1 MLTQREQEEIRHGIE
16 NSASYSDDDSPTA
29 DALRAWGKVAVRDAP
44 RLLAALQNAEEEIAR
59 LKVLV
64 GKLYKIVNLASLTKC
79 DHKCF
84 TKETQGH
91 LLALLEEARAVV
103 EQRKISPTSIVTSFV
118 AFAS

>member
-1 MLTQREQEEIRHGIE
+1 MLTRQQREEIRQAIQD
-16 NSASYSDDDSPTA
+16 AARYSEGDSSIGEV
-29 DALRAWGKVAVRDAP
+29 LRASGEVAFRDAP
-44 RLLAALQNAEEEIAR
+44 RLLAALENAEEEIVR

-91 LLALLEEARAVV
+91 LLALLQESRAVV
-103 EQRKISPTSIVTSFV
+103 EHGK
-118 AFAS
+118 AS

>member
-1 MLTQREQEEIRHGIE
+1 MLTQQEREQIRHGIE
-16 NSASYSDDDSPTA
+16 NSVKYSDDDSPTA

-44 RLLAALQNAEEEIAR
+44 RLLTALENAEEDIEHLRA
-59 LKVLV
+59 LV

-91 LLALLEEARAVV
+91 LLALLQESRAVV
-103 EQRKISPTSIVTSFV
+103 ERGK
-118 AFAS
+118 AS

>member
-1 MLTQREQEEIRHGIE
+1 MLTQQEREQIRHGIE
-16 NSASYSDDDSPTA
+16 NAASYSDDDSETA
-29 DALRAWGKVAVRDAP
+29 DALRARGKVAVRDAP

-84 TKETQGH
+84 TKETQVH
-91 LLALLEEARAVV
+91 LLALLQEACAVV
-103 EQRKISPTSIVTSFV
+103 EQRK
-118 AFAS
+118 AR

>member
-1 MLTQREQEEIRHGIE
+1 MLTKQEREQIRHGIE
-16 NSASYSDDDSPTA
+16 KAASYSDDDSETA

-44 RLLAALQNAEEEIAR
+44 RLLGALENAEDEIVR

-84 TKETQGH
+84 TKKTQRH
-91 LLALLEEARAVV
+91 LLALLEESRAVV
-103 EQRKISPTSIVTSFV
+103 EQRKVS
-118 AFAS
+118 

>member
-1 MLTQREQEEIRHGIE
+1 MLTQQEREEIRHAIE
-16 NSASYSDDDSPTA
+16 HAASYNDDDSPTA

-44 RLLAALQNAEEEIAR
+44 RLLAALENAEEEIAQ

-84 TKETQGH
+84 TKKTQRH
-91 LLALLEEARAVV
+91 LLALLEESRTVV
-103 EQRKISPTSIVTSFV
+103 EQRKVS
-118 AFAS
+118 

>member
-1 MLTQREQEEIRHGIE
+1 MLTQQEREEIRQGIKRAAQLSDRD
-16 NSASYSDDDSPTA
+16 SAPAYVFAAGSKFSLHDVS
-29 DALRAWGKVAVRDAP
+29 
-44 RLLAALQNAEEEIAR
+44 RLLDDLDRTEQEVER

-84 TKETQGH
+84 TKETQSH

-103 EQRKISPTSIVTSFV
+103 EQRKVS
-118 AFAS
+118 

>member
-84 TKETQGH
+84 TKKTQSH
-91 LLALLEEARAVV
+91 LLALLEDARAVV
-103 EQRKISPTSIVTSFV
+103 EHGK
-118 AFAS
+118 AS

>member
-1 MLTQREQEEIRHGIE
+1 MLTQQEREETGQGIE
-16 NSASYSDDDSPTA
+16 KAASYSDDDSETK

-44 RLLAALQNAEEEIAR
+44 RLLAVLQNAEEEIAR

-84 TKETQGH
+84 TKETQGR
-91 LLALLEEARAVV
+91 LLALLQESRAVV
-103 EQRKISPTSIVTSFV
+103 EQSKVS
-118 AFAS
+118 

>member
-1 MLTQREQEEIRHGIE
+1 MLTQQEREQIRQGIE
-16 NSASYSDDDSPTA
+16 KAASYSDDDSETA

-44 RLLAALQNAEEEIAR
+44 RLLAVLENAEEEIAR

-84 TKETQGH
+84 TKETQNH
-91 LLALLEEARAVV
+91 LLALLEESRAVV
-103 EQRKISPTSIVTSFV
+103 EHGK
-118 AFAS
+118 AS

>member
-1 MLTQREQEEIRHGIE
+1 MLTKQEREQIRHGIE
-16 NSASYSDDDSPTA
+16 NAASYSDDDSETA

-44 RLLAALQNAEEEIAR
+44 RLLGALENAEDEIVR

-91 LLALLEEARAVV
+91 LLDLLDGARAVV
-103 EQRKISPTSIVTSFV
+103 EQRKVR
-118 AFAS
+118 

>member
-1 MLTQREQEEIRHGIE
+1 
-16 NSASYSDDDSPTA
+16 
-29 DALRAWGKVAVRDAP
+29 V
-44 RLLAALQNAEEEIAR
+44 R